1 LFKIGVN
8 CLNRKTNLYIC
19 QPNQEKQS
27 INNVDMIII
36 PVKEGEAI
44 ERALK
49 RFKRKFDKTG
59 GMRQLRARKEFLKP
73 SVRKRKKMIKAAY
86 IQQLRQAEE
95 S

>member
-1 LFKIGVN
+1 
-8 CLNRKTNLYIC
+8 
-19 QPNQEKQS
+19 
-27 INNVDMIII
+27 MIII

-59 GMRQLRARKEFLKP
+59 AMRQLRARKEFIKP
-73 SVRKRKKMIKAAY
+73 SVKRRNQMIKAAY
-86 IQQLRQAEE
+86 IQQLRHAQE